1 VRGLLLVGVLVGSL
15 GFAAFAFLVARTE
28 IPNPSDV
35 VTSQATVV
43 YYAGGKQEIGR
54 LTDTTRQ
61 SIPLAEVPLHT
72 QQAVLAAEDRGF
84 YDHGGISP
92 LGIVRAALNNTF
104 TDSTQGGSTITQQY
118 AKNAYLTQE
127 RSWQRKIK
135 EALLAFKLETIV
147 SKDTILENYLN
158 TSFFGRDAEG
168 IQAASMAYFRIP
180 AGQLTVEQSAVLAA
194 LLKSPGG
201 LSPEENLTGLQGRWA
216 YVMDGMR
223 DEGWITDEQRDAAQF
238 PEIAASQS
246 GNRLGGQTG
255 YILTAVQEQLKALGF
270 DDEQIQSGG
279 LRIVTTI
286 ERRAQ
291 RSAERAVRT
300 QGPTSNTKGLR
311 IGLAAV
317 RPGTGE
323 IVAMYGGKDFITDQI
338 NNATKQFAQAGSTF
352 KPFALAAAIDEK
364 VPLKS
369 VWSGDSP
376 ITVQGYTLNNYDN
389 KSYGSVTLLEATEK
403 SINSA
408 YVEMES
414 SLGVKKVARAALR
427 AGIPKSTPGLNL
439 DNLDLTFVLGTA
451 SPSAVDM
458 ANAYA
463 TFAARG
469 VTAPTTVIRRVMGPN
484 EGVLWEYQ
492 PAPDRAFPEEVADTV
507 TFALNRTVNNG
518 TGFAARELG
527 RPAAGKTGTTDGNK
541 SAWFVGYTPQLAA
554 AVLMAKE
561 VDGTPVSLSGTGG
574 LRTVTGG
581 SFPAAIWTAFM
592 NGALKG
598 LPEEPFT
605 APPDDVLREPDCPAV
620 LAPDMQE
627 VPLGCPIPDVV
638 TEFGPDGMVDEA
650 PPEEIPAPEEPVI
663 DAAPQDTTFDPQ
675 DDGRSGKK
683 KNAR

>member
-1 VRGLLLVGVLVGSL
+1 VLVGSL
-15 GFAAFAFLVARTE
+15 GFAAFAFLVGRTE
-28 IPNPSDV
+28 IPNPNDV

-43 YYAGGKQEIGR
+43 YYAGGRQEIGR
-54 LTDTTRQ
+54 LTDSTRQ
-61 SIPLAEVPLHT
+61 SIPLTDVPLHT

-104 TDSTQGGSTITQQY
+104 TNSTQGGSTITQQY

-127 RSWQRKIK
+127 RSWQRKLK

-168 IQAASMAYFRIP
+168 IQAASMAYFRVP
-180 AGQLTVEQSAVLAA
+180 ANQLTVEQSAVLAA

-201 LSPEENLTGLQGRWA
+201 LSPEENLSGLQGRWA
-216 YVMDGMR
+216 YVMDALR
-223 DEGWITDEQRDAAQF
+223 DEGWITDAQRDAARF
-238 PEIAASQS
+238 PEIAESQT

-255 YILTAVQEQLKALGF
+255 YILTAVQEQLKELGF
-270 DDEQIQSGG
+270 DEEQIQSGG

-300 QGPTSNTKGLR
+300 QGPTSDTKGLR

-323 IVAMYGGKDFITDQI
+323 IVAMYGGKDFIGDQI
-338 NNATKQFAQAGSTF
+338 NNATQRFAQAGSTF

-469 VTAPTTVIRRVMGPN
+469 VTAP
-484 EGVLWEYQ
+484 
-492 PAPDRAFPEEVADTV
+492 PEEVADTV

-518 TGFAARELG
+518 TGFTARALG

-561 VDGTPVSLSGTGG
+561 IDGKPVSLSGTGG

-592 NGALKG
+592 TGALKG
-598 LPEEPFT
+598 LPEEAFT

-638 TEFGPDGMVDEA
+638 TEFGPDGIVEEA
-650 PPEEIPAPEEPVI
+650 PPEDFPGEPVI

-675 DDGRSGKK
+675 QDGRSGKK
-683 KNAR
+683 KNSR